1 MEWWTPIK
9 EFGAVLF
16 TQAGIVAFTFFWWN
30 IYLVIDNRSLR
41 KENRELNK
49 EYNKTVLNM
58 GMQMTAAMVENNNVL
73 DKIGDFVATQTERKP

>member
-1 MEWWTPIK
+1 MDWWTPLK
-9 EFGAVLF
+9 EFGAILL

-30 IYLVIDNRSLR
+30 IYLVMDNRSLR

-49 EYNKTVLNM
+49 TILNM

-73 DKIGDFVATQTERKP
+73 DKIGDFVAAQTERKP

>member
-1 MEWWTPIK
+1 MDWWTPLK
-9 EFGAVLF
+9 EFGAVLL

-30 IYLVIDNRSLR
+30 IYLVWDNRSLR

-49 EYNKTVLNM
+49 TILNM

-73 DKIGDFVATQTERKP
+73 DKIGDFVAAQTERKP